1 MSTPQEAVAAKPED
15 VIVINTPDKAVPV
28 SGTIQVGNFPG
39 FPSSHTVAKQNW
51 EYTIIELTAA
61 HPRPSRNSINLKVK
75 DGNMWG
81 SHTAGQRS
89 NARAN
94 NLGSFHSKA
103 LSFIR
108 R

>member
-28 SGTIQVGNFPG
+28 SGTIR